1 MSQTEEKIGQVIMEI
16 ATKANGGKLRF
27 PVMTGTVVAGSVDIG
42 ELTCDVILSKDDTDT
57 PTQGILISPVLESTN
72 GLVLYPADNSQVWVA
87 ELDGPGKW
95 GIVKY
100 SDLTKA
106 TLKIGASSVTVT
118 DGLVQFNDGSLGGLT
133 KTLELQ
139 AQINKLNTLV
149 GHLVGIINGIA
160 VLEAGGGAASAL
172 QAALKVAILTDTVGD
187 FSNIEDTTVKH

>member
-1 MSQTEEKIGQVIMEI
+1 M
-16 ATKANGGKLRF
+16 
-27 PVMTGTVVAGSVDIG
+27 
-42 ELTCDVILSKDDTDT
+42 
-57 PTQGILISPVLESTN
+57 
-72 GLVLYPADNSQVWVA
+72 
-87 ELDGPGKW
+87 
-95 GIVKY
+95 
-100 SDLTKA
+100 
-106 TLKIGASSVTVT
+106 TVT

-172 QAALKVAILTDTVGD
+172 QAALKAAILTDTVGD